1 MPSFDPNCFDTACF
15 DAAFTV
21 PYMQKAVIGRGFR
34 RLKAGSAI
42 PIVLYIQEMDSSPG
56 RLFSMNPQTVQVQ
69 IFLPAGVDSGVT
81 HQYGFDPAAFDANA
95 FRTGTVSYQG
105 LRVLYTHMQ
114 NKGVGVYEYIHQSLP
129 TDFLGKYT
137 GNFKMVNG
145 DKTTITEPQLFF
157 ELI

>member
-1 MPSFDPNCFDTACF
+1 MPSFDPNCFDSVCF
-15 DAAFTV
+15 EGAFSV

-42 PIVLYIQEMDSSPG
+42 PIILYVQQMDSSPG
-56 RLFSMNPQTVQVQ
+56 RLFSLNPELVQLQ
-69 IFLPAGVDSGVT
+69 IFLPTGAGGGVSI
-81 HQYGFDPAAFDANA
+81 QYGFDPQAFDPNA
-95 FRTGTVSYQG
+95 MSGGAVFFPGM
-105 LRVLYTHMQ
+105 RVIYTNMM
-114 NKGVGVYEYIHQSLP
+114 NKGVGVYEYIHQSLT

-145 DKTTITEPQLFF
+145 DRTTITETQLFF

>member
-1 MPSFDPNCFDTACF
+1 MPGFDPNCFDPVCF
-15 DAAFTV
+15 EGTFSV

-42 PIVLYIQEMDSSPG
+42 PIILYVQQMDSSPG
-56 RLFSMNPQTVQVQ
+56 RLFSMNPELVQLQ
-69 IFLPAGVDSGVT
+69 IFLPQGVEGGVSI
-81 HQYGFDPAAFDANA
+81 QYGFDPQAFDTNA
-95 FRTGTVSYQG
+95 LSGGTVFYPG
-105 LRVLYTHMQ
+105 LRVVYTNMM
-114 NKGVGVYEYIHQSLP
+114 NKGVGIYEYIHQSLP

-145 DKTTITEPQLFF
+145 DRTTITESQLFF

>member
-1 MPSFDPNCFDTACF
+1 MPGFDPNCFDTGAF

-34 RLKAGSAI
+34 RLKAGSAR
-42 PIVLYIQEMDSSPG
+42 PILLYIQQMDSTPG
-56 RLFSMNPQTVQVQ
+56 RLFSMNPQVVQVQ
-69 IFLPAGVDSGVT
+69 IFLPQGIESGVT
-81 HQYGFDPAAFDANA
+81 IQYGFDPRVFDPGVFSTGSAF
-95 FRTGTVSYQG
+95 YPG
-105 LRVLYTHMQ
+105 LRVIYTDMV
-114 NKGVGVYEYIHQSLP
+114 NKGIGIYEYIHQSLP

-145 DKTTITEPQLFF
+145 DKTTITESQLFF